1 LLWTGSK
8 ESVFAIK
15 MVDSPVTTK
24 NYCVI
29 VAYPSAVSKEVSLQ
43 RTLMLFEKLGNT
55 ERINL
60 STIRSVISSIFFILD
75 TLFNVKNITSSKD
88 SYKFEPFKCFLSIF
102 TQKKNAANFLR
113 ILATVVQLSTTVLLD
128 EGKIYSLY
136 NNSED

>member
-1 LLWTGSK
+1 MGLKELVVRAWTELLWTGSK

-102 TQKKNAANFLR
+102 TQKKRGKFPSYPSNSC
-113 ILATVVQLSTTVLLD
+113 TVVDYCVAR
-128 EGKIYSLY
+128 
-136 NNSED
+136 